1 MLDPDSRLQVLGPLG
16 NQYTALWD
24 AMLILFG
31 GEDTLC
37 MHALLSDVSGFS
49 ACGFLLEEV
58 CGVLLFVENKM
69 HLTPNLSGG
78 RGFIKIFLPFLIF
91 GFLGHLAVDDYQND

>member
-1 MLDPDSRLQVLGPLG
+1 MLDPDSRLQVLGPLV
-16 NQYTALWD
+16 NRYTASWD

-37 MHALLSDVSGFS
+37 MHVLLSDVSGFS
-49 ACGFLLEEV
+49 ACGFFCLISFLGV
-58 CGVLLFVENKM
+58 CGVFLFVENKM

-78 RGFIKIFLPFLIF
+78 RGFIKKKILPFLIF
-91 GFLGHLAVDDYQND
+91 GFLGHL

>member
-1 MLDPDSRLQVLGPLG
+1 MLDPDSRLQVLGPLV
-16 NQYTALWD
+16 NRYT

-37 MHALLSDVSGFS
+37 MHVLLSDVSGFS
-49 ACGFLLEEV
+49 ACGFFCFISFLGV
-58 CGVLLFVENKM
+58 CGVFLFVKNKM

-78 RGFIKIFLPFLIF
+78 RGFIKKKILPFLIF
-91 GFLGHLAVDDYQND
+91 GFLGHL